1 MTKSYNVMIN
11 GRFLFDQSVKNDKK
25 AFEFTNGNDALAW
38 LLVRLSIF

>member
-1 MTKSYNVMIN
+1 MTKIYNVMIN

-25 AFEFTNGNDALAW
+25 AFEFTNGNDTPAW